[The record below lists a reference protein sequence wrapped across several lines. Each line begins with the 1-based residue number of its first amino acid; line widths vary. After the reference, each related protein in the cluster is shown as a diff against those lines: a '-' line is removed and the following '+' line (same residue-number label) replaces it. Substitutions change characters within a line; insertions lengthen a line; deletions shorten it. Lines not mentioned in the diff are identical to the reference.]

1 MGRLHPEFIYPRV
14 IPQNAISQF
23 ATGRRRRSQRLS
35 GIKRAD
41 GWSLSRPRLAG
52 RILGEEPM
60 SQFVRVVSL
69 RIGGFLVVLGGF
81 LIFASMKAKVAKTE
95 SLPPPLPRRVAL
107 SHLTRIRRIAPWA
120 GWRSGLGW

>member
-1 MGRLHPEFIYPRV
+1 MGRLHPEFIYSRV
-14 IPQNAISQF
+14 IAPNAISQL
-23 ATGRRRRSQRLS
+23 ATGRRRRSQRLP

-41 GWSLSRPRLAG
+41 GRSTSRPRLAG

-60 SQFVRVVSL
+60 SKFVRAFSL
-69 RIGGFLVVLGGF
+69 RIDGFLVVVGGF

-107 SHLTRIRRIAPWA
+107 SHLT
-120 GWRSGLGW
+120 

>member
-1 MGRLHPEFIYPRV
+1 MGRLHPEFIYSRV
-14 IPQNAISQF
+14 IAPNAISQF
-23 ATGRRRRSQRLS
+23 ATGRRRRSQRLP

-41 GWSLSRPRLAG
+41 GWSPSRPRLAG

-60 SQFVRVVSL
+60 GFVRAVSL

-81 LIFASMKAKVAKTE
+81 LIFASMNAKVAKTE

-107 SHLTRIRRIAPWA
+107 SHLT
-120 GWRSGLGW
+120 

>member
-1 MGRLHPEFIYPRV
+1 MGRLHPEFIYSRV
-14 IPQNAISQF
+14 IAISQF
-23 ATGRRRRSQRLS
+23 ATGRRRRSQRLP

-41 GWSLSRPRLAG
+41 GWSPSRPRLAG

-60 SQFVRVVSL
+60 SKFVRAFSL
-69 RIGGFLVVLGGF
+69 RIGGFLVLGGF

-107 SHLTRIRRIAPWA
+107 SHLT
-120 GWRSGLGW
+120 